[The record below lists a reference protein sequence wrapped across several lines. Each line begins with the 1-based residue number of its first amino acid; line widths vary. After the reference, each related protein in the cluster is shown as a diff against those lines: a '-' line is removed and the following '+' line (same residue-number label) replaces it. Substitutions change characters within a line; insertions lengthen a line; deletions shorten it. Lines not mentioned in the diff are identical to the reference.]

1 MTDDT
6 RPSRRAFLTTALA
19 APIAFHFIAPSP
31 RAAASPI
38 PIGDMHFHL
47 FFVGP
52 RPANTQPLARN
63 MASGGATLVSWS
75 LVGDMPWLTLAKGG
89 FKQKGEPRGDQAE
102 QWLVEEI
109 GRIRRHIDGQ
119 GLKIVRT
126 NADVDRA
133 LAGEPHVV
141 LSVEGAT
148 FADLDLGQIR
158 VAHDLGVRQIQLVHY
173 IRNRLGDFQ
182 TERPEYN
189 GLTDTGREVIKECER
204 LGILVDL
211 AHCSDAAS
219 RDALRT
225 ARKPLV
231 WSHGS
236 VAAAGS
242 KTPTWTM
249 AAWQAR
255 KLRLET
261 AKMIADKGG
270 VVGLWGLGADVGAS
284 VDSYARRMMELAEWL
299 GEDHVAF
306 GSDMNALSKPAL
318 SSFADHRRVLQA
330 MQKRGMP
337 DARLRKLAI
346 ENYARVLKA
355 ALG

>member
-1 MTDDT
+1 MTDHLS
-6 RPSRRAFLTTALA
+6 PSRRAILAMALA
-19 APIAFHFIAPSP
+19 TPAALMFPAA
-31 RAAASPI
+31 RRGAAASQI

-75 LVGDMPWLTLAKGG
+75 LVGDMPWLTLGKGG
-89 FKQKGEPRGDQAE
+89 FKQKGTPRGNEPE

-126 NADVDRA
+126 SADVDRA

-148 FADLDLGQIR
+148 FADLDVGQIR
-158 VAHDLGVRQIQLVHY
+158 TAHDLGVRQLQLVHY
-173 IRNRLGDFQ
+173 IRNPFADFQ

-189 GLTDTGREVIKECER
+189 GLTDAGREAIKECER

-211 AHCSDAAS
+211 AHCTDAAS
-219 RDALRT
+219 RDALRA

-236 VAAAGS
+236 VAAAG
-242 KTPTWTM
+242 KTPSWTM
-249 AAWQAR
+249 PAWQAR

-270 VVGLWGLGADVGAS
+270 VVGLWGLGADVGTS
-284 VDSYARRMMELAEWL
+284 VDTYARRMMELAEWL

-306 GSDMNALSKPAL
+306 GSDMNALAKPAL
-318 SSFADHRRVLQA
+318 SSFADHRRVLQT
-330 MQKRGMP
+330 MQKRGVP
-337 DARLRKLAI
+337 DTTLRKLAI
-346 ENYARVLKA
+346 ENYARVLKT
-355 ALG
+355 ALGE